1 MKSVILTAAVTFAAW
16 ISAVSGAMVK
26 SKLHDLETLAAG
38 GGCSRD
44 SRPDM
49 LPVRNEPDDDDR
61 PLLGGGK
68 GKMQHLSAS
77 AEQQLSLF
85 ACNHKSMTDSS
96 AHYALRDDLIAHL
109 WALKEECEEDDSD
122 V

>member
-1 MKSVILTAAVTFAAW
+1 MIVEDEKS
-16 ISAVSGAMVK
+16 SS
-26 SKLHDLETLAAG
+26 
-38 GGCSRD
+38 
-44 SRPDM
+44 PDFIY
-49 LPVRNEPDDDDR
+49 DR
-61 PLLGGGK
+61 AIYTE
-68 GKMQHLSAS
+68 MQHSSAS

-109 WALKEECEEDDSD
+109 WALKGECEEDDSD